1 MPQVATVSSAQ
12 LQAVGGLLDFF
23 SFSFDRKVFF
33 THLKLR
39 SGTKDIGIAAKDA
52 ASLPAK
58 IDDMLIDGMIAAT
71 EKLFD
76 QLAGTGPLVV
86 GQSMTT
92 ASVAKTK
99 AATLQ
104 PDHSLADVEDA
115 ITAAGGNSGAW
126 PSWLMLVLQYT
137 GPLLIQLIEKLLG
150 K

>member
-1 MPQVATVSSAQ
+1 MPATVSSSQ
-12 LQAVGGLLDFF
+12 LQEVGGLLDLF
-23 SFSFDRKVFF
+23 SFGFDRKVFF

-39 SGTKDIGIAAKDA
+39 SGTKDIGTAVKDA

-58 IDDMLIDGMIAAT
+58 IDDMLVDGLVAAL

-76 QLAGTGPLVV
+76 QLANTAPLVV

-92 ASVAKTK
+92 ASVATMK
-99 AATLQ
+99 AATLK
-104 PDHSLADVEDA
+104 PDHSLADVEAA

-126 PSWLMLVLQYT
+126 PSWLLLVLQYA